1 MESPLWFVIGQI
13 ALELLR
19 GKKWKDIQKPT
30 VTNFKE
36 AGYKGDTEEYQL
48 LVKLNKKREKG

>member
-1 MESPLWFVIGQI
+1 MESPVWFVIGQI

-36 AGYKGDTEEYQL
+36 AEYKGDTEEYQL